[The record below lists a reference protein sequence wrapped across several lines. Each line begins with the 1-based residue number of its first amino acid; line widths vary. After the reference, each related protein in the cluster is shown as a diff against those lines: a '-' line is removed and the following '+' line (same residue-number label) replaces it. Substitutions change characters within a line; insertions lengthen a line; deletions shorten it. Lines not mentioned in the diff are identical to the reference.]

1 MNLSNA
7 IFLMTQSL
15 DNAGGGAIY
24 YYRISENA
32 GLSIDPKKLESINN
46 PDEERIIFR
55 SVLRLVK
62 RPSFFYND
70 NNLRMKFQTVP
81 LILNESFLL
90 EVPCEQKDIADRTS
104 MLTICG
110 SRISHFDKA
119 FCEKLII
126 LIKEYARL
134 LERSI
139 SVSVE
144 SSMRQQLERRLE
156 DSKKKIRLTIL
167 LFATTIFFIALIAYI
182 YL

>member
-1 MNLSNA
+1 
-7 IFLMTQSL
+7 MTQAL
-15 DNAGGGAIY
+15 DNAGGGSIY
-24 YYRISENA
+24 YYRFSKNA
-32 GLSIDPKKLESINN
+32 GPEIDPKKIEQITD
-46 PDEERIIFR
+46 PDEERIVFR

-62 RPSFFYND
+62 RPSFFYNN

-81 LILNESFLL
+81 LIIQEDFLL

-110 SRISHFDKA
+110 SRIDHFDRV
-119 FCEKLII
+119 FCEKLIT
-126 LIKEYARL
+126 LVKEYASL
-134 LERSI
+134 VERSI

-156 DSKKKIRLTIL
+156 ETKKKIRLAIL
-167 LFATTIFFIALIAYI
+167 LFVMAIFLITLIVYR